1 MDNEP
6 GYIELPR
13 GGFLIQ
19 TQFGPLQIGVP
30 PETIKD
36 TMVMPSGVPT
46 YYILPQDFFY
56 IDKGISVAEVE
67 FPLYFNYYIK
77 KTKTHLIVEEHR
89 IPDIIQALWE
99 SNFGPERIDLREEL
113 GDYYDQVQC
122 IPDLKSEL
130 AYFQSTSDLEDLVEF
145 ITLKQGKAI
154 IDGVQ
159 IEMHPS
165 GDFTIIETNGK
176 RIDVPGKVRYH
187 LIYDVGT
194 TGTKPFIPPRMGIT
208 CLGPSHGFD
217 PTQNTSGFIL
227 WLNNQGIMIDPPVAS
242 TEWLQQSRVNFKY
255 IDSIILTHCHA
266 DHDAGTFQKILA
278 EEKINIYTTRTIMDS
293 FVRKYSA
300 LTHLPP
306 ERLYEMFRFQP
317 VLIEKP
323 ITIHHGIFTF
333 FYALHAIPT
342 ISFKVEFRGKSFVY
356 SSDHHNDPTTFNKLY
371 ETGVIS
377 AERRDQLINFPWD
390 TDIIYHESG
399 LPPLHTP
406 ISFLNGLPK
415 DIQKRIVVYHIAEKD
430 FPANTDLSLAKFGIE
445 NTHVVDVD
453 PSFYDEACDILQVL
467 EKVEFFN
474 RFNLKKVSE
483 LLSVLVQEEYKQGD
497 VIFQKGDEGTKF
509 YIITS
514 GQLRVEDLDI
524 HTVKRINDYDTFGE
538 GSLLTGEPRNATII
552 AETPVNLIT
561 IDKESFLHLIQD
573 TDLENK
579 LLALVKHRTE
589 QTWDTLC
596 DSEIFDNTTSFQKTA
611 FEAMLKPYAVK
622 KGYTLIQRGKPFDR
636 VYLVRTGKVRRIS
649 KGEEIRILERG
660 DLVGD
665 ITQIKFDKPAT
676 STFITETSCDL
687 YYVTRTEMVEYI
699 ETYPNV
705 YMTLIYNEH

>member
-1 MDNEP
+1 
-6 GYIELPR
+6 
-13 GGFLIQ
+13 
-19 TQFGPLQIGVP
+19 
-30 PETIKD
+30 
-36 TMVMPSGVPT
+36 
-46 YYILPQDFFY
+46 
-56 IDKGISVAEVE
+56 
-67 FPLYFNYYIK
+67 
-77 KTKTHLIVEEHR
+77 
-89 IPDIIQALWE
+89 
-99 SNFGPERIDLREEL
+99 
-113 GDYYDQVQC
+113 
-122 IPDLKSEL
+122 
-130 AYFQSTSDLEDLVEF
+130 
-145 ITLKQGKAI
+145 
-154 IDGVQ
+154 
-159 IEMHPS
+159 
-165 GDFTIIETNGK
+165 
-176 RIDVPGKVRYH
+176 
-187 LIYDVGT
+187 
-194 TGTKPFIPPRMGIT
+194 
-208 CLGPSHGFD
+208 
-217 PTQNTSGFIL
+217 
-227 WLNNQGIMIDPPVAS
+227 
-242 TEWLQQSRVNFKY
+242 
-255 IDSIILTHCHA
+255 
-266 DHDAGTFQKILA
+266 
-278 EEKINIYTTRTIMDS
+278 
-293 FVRKYSA
+293 
-300 LTHLPP
+300 
-306 ERLYEMFRFQP
+306 
-317 VLIEKP
+317 
-323 ITIHHGIFTF
+323 
-333 FYALHAIPT
+333 
-342 ISFKVEFRGKSFVY
+342 
-356 SSDHHNDPTTFNKLY
+356 
-371 ETGVIS
+371 
-377 AERRDQLINFPWD
+377 
-390 TDIIYHESG
+390 
-399 LPPLHTP
+399 
-406 ISFLNGLPK
+406 
-415 DIQKRIVVYHIAEKD
+415 
-430 FPANTDLSLAKFGIE
+430 
-445 NTHVVDVD
+445 
-453 PSFYDEACDILQVL
+453 
-467 EKVEFFN
+467 
-474 RFNLKKVSE
+474 
-483 LLSVLVQEEYKQGD
+483 